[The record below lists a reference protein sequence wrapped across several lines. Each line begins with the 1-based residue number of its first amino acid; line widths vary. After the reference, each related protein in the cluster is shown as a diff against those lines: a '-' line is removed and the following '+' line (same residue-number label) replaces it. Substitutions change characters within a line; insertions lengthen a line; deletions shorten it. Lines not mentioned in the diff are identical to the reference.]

1 MKYDPLKSSLLL
13 FFFGFLLNSS
23 LNAGEFH
30 NWVDLNKYYKK
41 NNFIPE
47 ILTQENIG
55 HLPIISELPDDFSEI
70 QDVPTKKKLFYLVT
84 LPLIYNTNTS
94 IMQERRM
101 VINIEKKFA
110 RKELNKNETDEI
122 IRLSKKYKLDYSE
135 INTKLFRK
143 LKQRINIIPVS
154 LALGQA
160 IIESGW
166 GQSRFATEGNALY
179 GQWTTSED
187 KGIIPQDRDEDKTH
201 AVLKFKNLSESVE
214 AYMFNINTHQAYY
227 NFRVIRRI
235 DERIKYTDPISMK
248 VKYLAA
254 YAEIGDKYVDKLEL
268 IIASNNLQ
276 ELSLIHI
283 SEPTRPY

>member
-1 MKYDPLKSSLLL
+1 MKYDPLKSSLLV

-84 LPLIYNTNTS
+84 LPLIYNANAS

-110 RKELNKNETDEI
+110 RKELNKNETNEI

-276 ELSLIHI
+276 EFD
-283 SEPTRPY
+283 RFKFN

>member
-1 MKYDPLKSSLLL
+1 MKYDPLKSSLLI

-122 IRLSKKYKLDYSE
+122 IMLSKKYKLDYSE

-187 KGIIPQDRDEDKTH
+187 KGIIPQDRDEDKSH

-276 ELSLIHI
+276 EFD
-283 SEPTRPY
+283 RFKFN

>member
-1 MKYDPLKSSLLL
+1 MKYDPLKYRLLL

-276 ELSLIHI
+276 EFD
-283 SEPTRPY
+283 RFKFN

>member
-84 LPLIYNTNTS
+84 LPLIYNTNIS

-122 IRLSKKYKLDYSE
+122 IKLSKKYKLDYSE

-276 ELSLIHI
+276 EFD
-283 SEPTRPY
+283 RFKFN

>member
-1 MKYDPLKSSLLL
+1 VKYDPLKSSLLL

-110 RKELNKNETDEI
+110 RKDLNKNETDEI

-276 ELSLIHI
+276 EFD
-283 SEPTRPY
+283 RFKFN

>member
-135 INTKLFRK
+135 IITKLFRI

-187 KGIIPQDRDEDKTH
+187 KGIIPQDRDEDKSH

-276 ELSLIHI
+276 EFD
-283 SEPTRPY
+283 RFKFN

>member
-84 LPLIYNTNTS
+84 LPLIYNANTS

-110 RKELNKNETDEI
+110 RKDLNKNETDEI

-276 ELSLIHI
+276 EFD
-283 SEPTRPY
+283 RFKFN

>member
-1 MKYDPLKSSLLL
+1 MKYDPLKSSLLF

-201 AVLKFKNLSESVE
+201 AVLKFKNLSKSVE

-276 ELSLIHI
+276 EFD
-283 SEPTRPY
+283 RFKFN

>member
-227 NFRVIRRI
+227 TFRVIRRI

-254 YAEIGDKYVDKLEL
+254 YAEIGDKYVDKLEM

-276 ELSLIHI
+276 EFD
-283 SEPTRPY
+283 RFKFN

>member
-1 MKYDPLKSSLLL
+1 MKYDPLKSSLLI

-84 LPLIYNTNTS
+84 LPLIYNANAS

-110 RKELNKNETDEI
+110 RKDLNKNETDEI

-276 ELSLIHI
+276 EFD
-283 SEPTRPY
+283 RFKFN

>member
-23 LNAGEFH
+23 LSAGEFH
-30 NWVDLNKYYKK
+30 NWGDLNKYYKK

-248 VKYLAA
+248 VKYLSA

-276 ELSLIHI
+276 EFD
-283 SEPTRPY
+283 RFKFN

>member
-1 MKYDPLKSSLLL
+1 MKYDPLKPSLLI

-254 YAEIGDKYVDKLEL
+254 YAEVGDKYVDKLEL

-276 ELSLIHI
+276 EFD
-283 SEPTRPY
+283 RFKFN

>member
-84 LPLIYNTNTS
+84 LPLIYNTNNS

-276 ELSLIHI
+276 EFD
-283 SEPTRPY
+283 RFKFN

>member
-23 LNAGEFH
+23 LHAGEFH

-47 ILTQENIG
+47 ILTQDNIN

-110 RKELNKNETDEI
+110 RTELNKNETDEI

-201 AVLKFKNLSESVE
+201 AVLKFKNLSESIE

-276 ELSLIHI
+276 EFD
-283 SEPTRPY
+283 RFKFN

>member
-1 MKYDPLKSSLLL
+1 MC
-13 FFFGFLLNSS
+13 
-23 LNAGEFH
+23 
-30 NWVDLNKYYKK
+30 
-41 NNFIPE
+41 
-47 ILTQENIG
+47 
-55 HLPIISELPDDFSEI
+55 
-70 QDVPTKKKLFYLVT
+70 
-84 LPLIYNTNTS
+84 
-94 IMQERRM
+94 
-101 VINIEKKFA
+101 
-110 RKELNKNETDEI
+110 
-122 IRLSKKYKLDYSE
+122 IRD
-135 INTKLFRK
+135 ILFRK

-276 ELSLIHI
+276 EFD
-283 SEPTRPY
+283 RFKFN

>member
-1 MKYDPLKSSLLL
+1 MKYDPLKSSLLI

-55 HLPIISELPDDFSEI
+55 HLPIISELPEDFSEI
-70 QDVPTKKKLFYLVT
+70 QDVPTKKKLFYLIT
-84 LPLIYNTNTS
+84 LPLIYNANAS

-122 IRLSKKYKLDYSE
+122 IKLSKKYKLDYSE

-201 AVLKFKNLSESVE
+201 AVLKFKDLSESVK

-276 ELSLIHI
+276 EFD
-283 SEPTRPY
+283 RFKFN

>member
-1 MKYDPLKSSLLL
+1 MKYDPLKSSLLV
-13 FFFGFLLNSS
+13 FFLGFLFNSS

-276 ELSLIHI
+276 EFD
-283 SEPTRPY
+283 RFKFN

>member
-55 HLPIISELPDDFSEI
+55 HLPIISELPDNFSEI

-276 ELSLIHI
+276 EFD
-283 SEPTRPY
+283 RFKFN

>member
-1 MKYDPLKSSLLL
+1 MKYDPLKSSLLI

-23 LNAGEFH
+23 LYAGEFH
-30 NWVDLNKYYKK
+30 NWIDLNKYYKK

-122 IRLSKKYKLDYSE
+122 IRLSKKYKLDFSE

-201 AVLKFKNLSESVE
+201 AVLKFKNLLESVE

-276 ELSLIHI
+276 EFD
-283 SEPTRPY
+283 RFKFN